1 MPAIAFGA
9 VRCNP
14 GSCLSADRTY
24 CDDCSAGH
32 YSSSLNQTACT
43 ACPPGT
49 YSALDRL
56 AGPINPG
63 VSYPTAMFYPLD
75 CGGGSYYFGFVWNG
89 MPVYKC
95 PVNSN
100 YVWWQQGSGW
110 YATGASTPVVP
121 YAGADRQG
129 AMDAIVAAYYNPA
142 GRWFTRYCEQCPPGS
157 YSDTP
162 ASPECTACGAGLY
175 AAGAGSTA
183 CGAAGSTTTTT
194 TATVATTTTTAAV
207 ATTTTVAV
215 ATTTTVAP
223 TPTTTTTAAVA
234 TTTTVAPLPSPTSST
249 LIFASSSS
257 STPAPTTTSRAVA
270 TTTTVAPL
278 TTTAA
283 AYPYT
288 VRFQA
293 TSVQAAAYF
302 TAGVVA
308 QYRGVVAGLVRVGA
322 DRVGMSVAASGRRL
336 LSGLTTATFVIGA
349 TDLDRVAVVD
359 RIVQPDLTAAIQ
371 AASPPLAA
379 LTLVGG
385 STVVLDGS
393 GAPAATTTAAAAI
406 VVPRPGFEGVSLAPP
421 PGPPWLGLVA
431 GVALWLLLSRPR

>member
-14 GSCLSADRTY
+14 GNCLSADSTY
-24 CDDCSAGH
+24 CDECGVGH

-63 VSYPTAMFYPLD
+63 VSYPTVMFYPLD
-75 CGGGSYYFGFVWNG
+75 CSAGSYYFGFVWNE

-95 PVNSN
+95 SVNSN

-129 AMDAIVAAYYNPA
+129 AMDAIVAAYYNPV

-194 TATVATTTTTAAV
+194 VAVATTSTAAV
-207 ATTTTVAV
+207 ATTTT
-215 ATTTTVAP
+215 
-223 TPTTTTTAAVA
+223 TA
-234 TTTTVAPLPSPTSST
+234 APLPSPTSST

-293 TSVQAAAYF
+293 TSVQTAAYF

-308 QYRGVVAGLVRVGA
+308 QYRVVVAGLVRVGA
-322 DRVGMSVAASGRRL
+322 DRVGMSVAAPGRRL
-336 LSGLTTATFVIGA
+336 LSGLTTATFAIGA

-379 LTLVGG
+379 LTLVAGG
-385 STVVLDGS
+385 TAVLDGS

-406 VVPRPGFEGVSLAPP
+406 VVPRSGFEGVSRAPP